1 MLTWR
6 DAEEDV
12 ELRWL
17 EAMWGSGLASEVPPA
32 MEDELPRPPLRS
44 RLAVALLLTAFWLD
58 QNALKALERRQREEV
73 TR

>member
-17 EAMWGSGLASEVPPA
+17 EAIWGSGSASKVPPA
-32 MEDELPRPPLRS
+32 TEDELPRPPLRS
-44 RLAVALLLTAFWLD
+44 RLAVALLLTTFWLD
-58 QNALKALERRQREEV
+58 QSALKALERRQLEEV
-73 TR
+73 TQ